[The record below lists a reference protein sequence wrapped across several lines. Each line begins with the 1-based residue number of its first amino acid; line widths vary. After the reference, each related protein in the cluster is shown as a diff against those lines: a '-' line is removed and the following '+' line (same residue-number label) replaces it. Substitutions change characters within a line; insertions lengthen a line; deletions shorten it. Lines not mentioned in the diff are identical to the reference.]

1 MHTSDK
7 EKDFIEKIKK
17 IYPSNWEKV
26 ISSHKVNKP
35 KTFRV
40 NTLLSPEKD
49 VINLLEKN
57 NFMLKKSEIPFGYI
71 SLKSPDDKSISKSNV
86 FESNLIYI
94 QELASMLPILVLDP
108 EKTDSIMDFCAAPG
122 SKTGLIAAIT
132 NNEAKITA
140 AEKGR
145 NRFFKMKELLDN
157 QGVKNVRT
165 ILMDSNL
172 IAKKMPD
179 LLESFDKIL
188 VDAPCSNEG
197 SLNLSSESGLKYW
210 SEKEPKKLSKLQ
222 KGLLNSALKLLK
234 PGGTLVYSTCTY
246 SVDENEQVVD
256 WALKRWPNVK
266 LVDIE
271 LPITNVEKGRV
282 VWNEKKMDK
291 SLDKTVRVLPNE
303 EWNGFFIAKM
313 VKKDKK
319 VV

>member
-1 MHTSDK
+1 MQTNDK
-7 EKDFIEKIKK
+7 EKDFVEKIKK

-26 ISSHKVNKP
+26 IASHKVSKP

-40 NTLLSPEKD
+40 NTLLTSEND

-57 NFMLKKSEIPFGYI
+57 NFLVKKSEIPYGYI
-71 SLKSPDDKSISKSNV
+71 SLKSPDDKTISKSNV

-94 QELASMLPILVLDP
+94 QELASMLPVLVLNP
-108 EKTDSIMDFCAAPG
+108 QKNESIMDFCAAPG
-122 SKTGLIAAIT
+122 SKTGLISAIT
-132 NNEAKITA
+132 NNEAKVTA
-140 AEKGR
+140 VEKGR

-172 IAKKMPD
+172 IAKKLPD
-179 LLESFDKIL
+179 LLESFDKVL

-197 SLNLSSESGLKYW
+197 SLNLASESGLKYW

-222 KGLLNSALKLLK
+222 KGLLNSALKFLK

-246 SVDENEQVVD
+246 SVEENEQVVD
-256 WALKRWPNVK
+256 WALKRWNDVE

-271 LPITNVEKGRV
+271 LPISNVEKGKTK
-282 VWNEKKMDK
+282 WNDKKLDS
-291 SLDKTVRVLPNE
+291 SLSKTVRVLPNE
-303 EWNGFFIAKM
+303 NWNGFFISKF
-313 VKKDKK
+313 VKKSKQ

>member
-1 MHTSDK
+1 MHTTDK
-7 EKDFIEKIKK
+7 EKDFVEKIKK

-40 NTLLSPEKD
+40 NTLLTPENDAIK
-49 VINLLEKN
+49 LLEEN
-57 NFMLKKSEIPFGYI
+57 NFSVKKSEIPYGYI
-71 SLKSPDDKSISKSNV
+71 SAKSSDDKTISKSNV

-108 EKTDSIMDFCAAPG
+108 QKGDNIMDFCAAPG
-122 SKTGLIAAIT
+122 SKTGMIAAIT
-132 NNEAKITA
+132 NNESKITA
-140 AEKGR
+140 VEKGR
-145 NRFFKMKELLDN
+145 NRFFKMKELLHN
-157 QGVKNVRT
+157 QGAKNVRT
-165 ILMDSNL
+165 ILMDANL
-172 IAKKMPD
+172 VAKKMPD
-179 LLESFDKIL
+179 LIESFDKIL

-197 SLNLSSESGLKYW
+197 SLNLASESGLKYW

-256 WALKRWPNVK
+256 WALKRWSDVK

-271 LPITNVEKGRV
+271 LPITNFENGRV
-282 VWNEKKMDK
+282 VWNDKKMDK
-291 SLDKTVRVLPNE
+291 SINKTVRVLPNE
-303 EWNGFFIAKM
+303 NWNGFYIAKF
-313 VKKDKK
+313 VKKLI
-319 VV
+319 